1 MGNVLLYL
9 ADRFITLLC
18 KQILLLM
25 IIYDAIHLVCYLTC
39 IIIRYIL
46 HL

>member
-18 KQILLLM
+18 KQILFLM
-25 IIYDAIHLVCYLTC
+25 IIYDAIYLVCTLP
-39 IIIRYIL
+39 RV
-46 HL
+46 